1 MAVDHSENDPAH
13 RLDVVGYL
21 CPVPVHETRRV
32 LQQIMPGEL
41 LEVLADDPET
51 KHDIPLLLARVGAE
65 LVSLEDVAG
74 EFRFLIR
81 AGEER

>member
-1 MAVDHSENDPAH
+1 MAVLAEGPEPNH

-21 CPVPVHETRRV
+21 CPVPVHETRRA
-32 LQQIMPGEL
+32 LQKVEPGEL

-65 LVSLEDVAG
+65 LLSLEDEAG

-81 AGEER
+81 AGPGE

>member
-1 MAVDHSENDPAH
+1 MTADPSGNNPAH

-32 LQQIMPGEL
+32 LQQISPGEL

-65 LVSLEDVAG
+65 LVLLEDVAG

-81 AGEER
+81 AGEVK